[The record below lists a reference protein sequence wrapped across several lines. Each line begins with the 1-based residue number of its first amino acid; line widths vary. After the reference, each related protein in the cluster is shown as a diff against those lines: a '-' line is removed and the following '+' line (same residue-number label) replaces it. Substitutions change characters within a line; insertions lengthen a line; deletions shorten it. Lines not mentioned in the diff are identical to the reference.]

1 MVIALG
7 EAKIK
12 TLEDFADL
20 ASDEI
25 VGVDDGILREYKLE
39 AKKANELILRAR
51 VIAGWISEE
60 DMAIAL
66 APVVAVTDI
75 NRSDSIE
82 KIKMS
87 VDSEKK

>member
-1 MVIALG
+1 MGVDEKLKALDGLTLEMVIALG

-51 VIAGWISEE
+51 RYCWLDFRRRYGYCISSCGGC
-60 DMAIAL
+60 D
-66 APVVAVTDI
+66 
-75 NRSDSIE
+75 
-82 KIKMS
+82 
-87 VDSEKK
+87 

>member
-1 MVIALG
+1 
-7 EAKIK
+7 
-12 TLEDFADL
+12 
-20 ASDEI
+20 
-25 VGVDDGILREYKLE
+25 
-39 AKKANELILRAR
+39 
-51 VIAGWISEE
+51 
-60 DMAIAL
+60 MAIAL